1 MRPRHDPPT
10 PPIIRCPY
18 CNSEWFREAGVDMW
32 KEQTEDDFQLAR
44 WGYPPDPGSTLNH
57 LQPRIRVCL
66 CGAPYPPTL
75 GGACLGGRT
84 PNVEL
89 SSLMK
94 VFRELNSQLAWERD
108 ANGVLKECVLEEGV
122 EKGEVVSAA
131 ARLRPLEVKALRQ
144 LRHQSPASVK
154 GLRKPW
160 KKIRREPETPN
171 GRDEQVLALQEKG
184 FTYRM
189 AREIVDVIVRVCVE
203 GLQRDKTLGTPLG
216 WFKAVP
222 APPARQAVRF
232 GKKVTLYKNNWR
244 VRFTPDPALCA
255 GGGALQAVPEVEK
268 KRSKSMSDA
277 VQCPECGSEW
287 LMLAEFRRYQDWY
300 SAYPGGEID
309 PVGRAVFP
317 LPVCL
322 CGHPLSPTKISQTS
336 SVEGLR
342 DFLAAVKAAQ
352 KHRDTVATIQDPDEV
367 LEEVLERVATKPE
380 VEQLLERIRQ
390 LEAKGSIKK

>member
-44 WGYPPDPGSTLNH
+44 WGYPPDPWNALNH

-66 CGAPYPPTL
+66 CGAPYRPTL
-75 GGACLGGRT
+75 GGASLGGWT
-84 PNVEL
+84 PNEEL
-89 SSLMK
+89 SSLME
-94 VFRELNSQLAWERD
+94 VFRKLNSQIAWERD
-108 ANGVLKECVLEEGV
+108 ANGVLQECVLEEGV
-122 EKGEVVSAA
+122 EKGELVSAA
-131 ARLRPLEVKALRQ
+131 ARLRALEVKALR
-144 LRHQSPASVK
+144 RQSPAAVK

-160 KKIRREPETPN
+160 KKIRREPEVRH

-244 VRFTPDPALCA
+244 VRFTQDPALCA
-255 GGGALQAVPEVEK
+255 GGGALPEVPEVEK

-287 LMLAEFRRYQDWY
+287 LMMGEFQRYQEAY
-300 SAYPGGEID
+300 SAYPGGEII
-309 PVGRAVFP
+309 PVDLAVFR

-322 CGHPLSPTKISQTS
+322 CGHPRLPLKVSQTS

-342 DFLAAVKAAQ
+342 DFLAAVKMAQ
-352 KHRDTVATIQDPDEV
+352 KHRDTVATIQDADEV
-367 LEEVLERVATKPE
+367 LEMVATKAE
-380 VEQLLERIRQ
+380 VEQLRERIRE
-390 LEAKGSIKK
+390 LEAAGIKQK

>member
-1 MRPRHDPPT
+1 
-10 PPIIRCPY
+10 
-18 CNSEWFREAGVDMW
+18 
-32 KEQTEDDFQLAR
+32 
-44 WGYPPDPGSTLNH
+44 
-57 LQPRIRVCL
+57 
-66 CGAPYPPTL
+66 
-75 GGACLGGRT
+75 
-84 PNVEL
+84 
-89 SSLMK
+89 MK
-94 VFRELNSQLAWERD
+94 VFRELKWDFEWERD
-108 ANGVLKECVLEEGV
+108 ANGLLKECVLEEGA
-122 EKGEVVSAA
+122 EKGELVSAA

-160 KKIRREPETPN
+160 KKIRREPEAPN

-189 AREIVDVIVRVCVE
+189 ARKIVDVIVQVCVE
-203 GLQRDKTLGTPLG
+203 GLQRDRVLGTPLG
-216 WFKAVP
+216 WFQAVP

-244 VRFTPDPALCA
+244 VRFTQDPALCA
-255 GGGALQAVPEVEK
+255 GGALPEVPEVEK

-287 LMLAEFRRYQDWY
+287 LMMGEFQRYQEAY
-300 SAYPGGEID
+300 SAYPGGEII
-309 PVGRAVFP
+309 PVDLAVFR

-322 CGHPLSPTKISQTS
+322 CGHPRSPSKVSQTS

-352 KHRDTVATIQDPDEV
+352 EHRDTVATIQDPDEV
-367 LEEVLERVATKPE
+367 LEMVATKAE
-380 VEQLLERIRQ
+380 VEQLQERIRE
-390 LEAKGSIKK
+390 LEAAGIKQK

>member
-44 WGYPPDPGSTLNH
+44 LGYPPDPGNTLNH
-57 LQPRIRVCL
+57 LRPRIRVCL

-108 ANGVLKECVLEEGV
+108 ANGVLQECVLEEGA
-122 EKGEVVSAA
+122 EKGDLDSAA
-131 ARLRPLEVKALRQ
+131 ARLRPLEVKALRR
-144 LRHQSPASVK
+144 LRRQSPASVK
-154 GLRKPW
+154 GLLKPW
-160 KKIRREPETPN
+160 KKIRREPEVKH

-255 GGGALQAVPEVEK
+255 GGGALPAVPEVEK

-300 SAYPGGEID
+300 SAYPSGEID
-309 PVGRAVFP
+309 PLGRAVFR

-322 CGHPLSPTKISQTS
+322 CGHPRSPTKISQTS
-336 SVEGLR
+336 SVDGLR
-342 DFLAAVKAAQ
+342 DFLAAVKMAQ
-352 KHRDTVATIQDPDEV
+352 KHRDTMATIQDPDEV
-367 LEEVLERVATKPE
+367 LEKVATKAE
-380 VEQLLERIRQ
+380 MELLLERIRQ
-390 LEAKGSIKK
+390 LEAKGINKK

>member
-1 MRPRHDPPT
+1 
-10 PPIIRCPY
+10 
-18 CNSEWFREAGVDMW
+18 MW

-122 EKGEVVSAA
+122 EKGEVDSAA

-160 KKIRREPETPN
+160 KKIRREPEAPN

-189 AREIVDVIVRVCVE
+189 TREIVDVIVRVCVE

-255 GGGALQAVPEVEK
+255 GGGALHAAPEVEK

-287 LMLAEFRRYQDWY
+287 LMLAEFRRYKDWY

-309 PVGRAVFP
+309 PVGRAVFR

-342 DFLAAVKAAQ
+342 DFLAAVKMAQ
-352 KHRDTVATIQDPDEV
+352 KHRDTVATIQDPNEV
-367 LEEVLERVATKPE
+367 LEKVATKAE
-380 VEQLLERIRQ
+380 MEQLLERIRQ